1 MTDDPEADDAEYD
14 QMLVLE
20 GLESLAEEMDEVGV
34 TDRDQV
40 RRWLRPP
47 GGPAQAGV
55 PSAADEA
62 ALYAIL
68 GMMED
73 LGITNRAQLDAR
85 IRALREQMDWT

>member
-20 GLESLAEEMDEVGV
+20 DLESLAEEMDEVGV
-34 TDRDQV
+34 TDRDQA

-62 ALYAIL
+62 ALHAIL